1 MNVLKRAVMV
11 AVALIAFD
19 TAEAQYTFSAQIVI
33 SGKCFS
39 QASNMAERNIRQV
52 VNEVNAKLKAV
63 PLTKAECMAM
73 SQQFAGELA
82 VYSFSEHGCSIK
94 LVITPCICTGCQ
106 EEASNPDQGGSFNS
120 ANASSEVKDWAD
132 DVAARQRA
140 LNQHAT
146 PPPSQ
151 VEAFFGKG
159 TGDKQFD
166 DALKKGLGAF
176 ELPNNAVKL
185 PDDFEL
191 LANMENVQR
200 YLSMTSNLAE
210 RYINYPDPDHL
221 VAWFHEEFKNVSDFD
236 LGEIMNKLE
245 SQRSPAEKQA
255 LLDYQAFRR
264 LLADKMIN
272 QIEEIRQAVARSEE
286 TRAYEMAVLSE
297 NCYGDSKHEYL
308 ANTNYR
314 EVGTIDFLEGDPM
327 RSFSAVIDECNKSLG
342 FHAELYY
349 NTVTGE
355 YAVALEGSNMHP
367 IGDLR
372 EYLSNWKNVVSNRM
386 DFIADWGANVKQG
399 LGGIPEQYVLA
410 YIIAKSLPEGVKVNF
425 TGHSLGGGLA
435 SVAGAVSGAPTY
447 TYNPEGVNN
456 NIIDAFGIR
465 EKVEARDYNIKVY
478 QANNDLLTS
487 VQEGVLKDAVL
498 GVVKTIDPVGGIF
511 LSQQAK
517 KGNAISSAIGSKETI
532 DSGGWHKIEPMIQ
545 YLGKSYDWNQSL
557 YGIWQKSV
565 YQAGHSTEQ
574 QTEDHILIIWP
585 E

>member
-1 MNVLKRAVMV
+1 MNAFKRAVLV
-11 AVALIAFD
+11 AVALLAFG

-39 QASNMAERNIRQV
+39 SASNMAERNIRQI
-52 VNEVNAKLKAV
+52 VNEYNAKFRAI
-63 PLTKAECMAM
+63 PMTKAECMAM

-140 LNQHAT
+140 LDQHAT

-210 RYINYPDPDHL
+210 RYIKYPDPDHL
-221 VAWFHEEFKNVSDFD
+221 VAWFHEEFKNVSGFD

-264 LLADKMIN
+264 LLADKMLKELEPYI
-272 QIEEIRQAVARSEE
+272 AVQEE
-286 TRAYEMAVLSE
+286 TRVYEMAVLSE
-297 NCYGDSKHEYL
+297 NCYGDSEHKWIN
-308 ANTNYR
+308 NTNYR
-314 EVGTIDFLEGDPM
+314 EVGTSDFDENDPM
-327 RSFSAVIDECNKSLG
+327 RAFSEVIDRCNEYSG

-349 NTVTGE
+349 NKVTWEYTV
-355 YAVALEGSNMHP
+355 AFEGTNMHL
-367 IGDLR
+367 IENR
-372 EYLSNWKNVVSNRM
+372 E
-386 DFIADWGANVKQG
+386 DFLADWKDCNIPQG
-399 LGGIPEQYVLA
+399 FGFVPEQYVLA
-410 YIIAKSLPEGVKVNF
+410 KIIAEKLPEGVKVNF

-435 SVAGAVSGAPTY
+435 SVAGAITGNPTY
-447 TYNPEGVNN
+447 TFNPEGVNTT
-456 NIIDAFGIR
+456 IIDAFGLN
-465 EKVEARDYNIKVY
+465 EKVKSG
-478 QANNDLLTS
+478 NNDIKTYQTDNDPLTS
-487 VQEGVLKDAVL
+487 SQEGDLKPTLIIGAVTVVALTVPELVGTAVNSYIMGGAVSGKVLSK
-498 GVVKTIDPVGGIF
+498 
-511 LSQQAK
+511 
-517 KGNAISSAIGSKETI
+517 AIGDKQTVETH
-532 DSGGWHKIEPMIQ
+532 SGHSIVPMIP
-545 YLGKSYDWNQSL
+545 YFDGARGHLTS
-557 YGIWQKSV
+557 WQNSV
-565 YQAGHSTEQ
+565 HQAGYGLEQ
-574 QTEDHILIIWP
+574 QTDDHILIIMQ